1 MPSGYYSVLLEK
13 KIKEFNKII
22 NVDPDKSISI
32 RSFLISSI
40 SNDVSKIRNALSS
53 GDVNSCINC
62 LKNLGV
68 KIKKV
73 KNNDYLVYGKG
84 LGSLFAKKNTVLNC
98 GNSGTLARLLVGI
111 LSTTPNIHVKIKG
124 DKSLNSR
131 SMLKL
136 IKAMN
141 EFGAEFLPK
150 NKSRFPLTLISSAM
164 PIGIEHVAGESA
176 QIKSSVILAGLN
188 SFGNTRIIEKQK
200 TRDHTENIL
209 SKNSKSIEIKKKNSL
224 IKILGKRSLDK
235 INIQI
240 PSDPSSASFFAAI
253 CLLNKRSTLKIKKV
267 CLNPRRM
274 GFYNLLKMHGAKI
287 KTLNMKKENNEM
299 VGDILIKSSKIKP
312 IKSSAAYYLS
322 ATDEYPIMFVIAALT
337 KGTSRFQGIKG
348 LANKESN
355 RILEMKKILKKI
367 GVQCKSQKDSMTI
380 FGKNRINKKNYTVRV
395 DSKNDHRI
403 AMSCVILALNTGI
416 KFLIKGFETVNT
428 SSPSFLKII
437 KTLGGKFE
445 VKKAS

>member
-1 MPSGYYSVLLEK
+1 MHVVFQK
-13 KIKEFNKII
+13 KISKFNKTIYPS
-22 NVDPDKSISI
+22 PDKSISI

-40 SNDVSKIRNALSS
+40 SNDVSKIRNVLDSE
-53 GDVNSCINC
+53 DVNSCINC
-62 LKNLGV
+62 LKKLGV
-68 KIKKV
+68 KIKKIRN
-73 KNNDYLVYGKG
+73 KDYLVYGKG
-84 LGSLFAKKNTVLNC
+84 LGSLSAKRNIVLNC
-98 GNSGTLARLLVGI
+98 GNSGTLARLLIGI

-124 DKSLNSR
+124 DRSLNNR

-136 IKAMN
+136 IKTMN

-150 NKSRFPLTLISSAM
+150 NKIYFPLNLISSAM
-164 PIGIEHVAGESA
+164 PVAIDHVAGNSA
-176 QIKSSVILAGLN
+176 QIKSAVILAGLN
-188 SFGNTRIIEKQK
+188 SFGNTKIIEKQK

-209 SKNSKSIEIKKKNSL
+209 LHSSKSIEVKKKQNL
-224 IKILGKRSLDK
+224 IKVLGKKNLDK

-240 PSDPSSASFFAAI
+240 PSDPSSAAFFAAM
-253 CLLNKRSTLKIKKV
+253 CLLNKRSKLKIKKV

-287 KTLNMKKENNEM
+287 KTLNVKKENNEL
-299 VGDILIKSSKIKP
+299 VGDILVKSSRIKP
-312 IKSSAAYYLS
+312 IKSNSVYYLS

-337 KGTSRFQGIKG
+337 KGISRFQGIKE

-355 RILEMKKILKKI
+355 RILEMERVLKKI
-367 GVQCKSQKDSMTI
+367 GVKCKSKKDSITI
-380 FGKNRINKKNYTVRV
+380 FGKNRIDKKNNIITV

-403 AMSCVILALNTGI
+403 AMSCAILALSTGI
-416 KFLIKGFETVNT
+416 KLLIKGFETVNT